1 MTFVS
6 VSIGEPTKVI
16 QQQST
21 SARVS
26 NFCLGKAVDHAQ
38 HRAYWHRGEVF
49 PTETAANWLNQ
60 FMTSCLLTVAK
71 LINKFCGGNGDKR
84 FKEQTLSSVGV
95 AVGCAGL
102 VCCLCLV
109 HWKKKNKNQKACAR
123 QSAIDLHPNSLLRK
137 ISELSSCHN
146 ITAVFASAVMLL
158 DQQ

>member
-38 HRAYWHRGEVF
+38 RRAYWHRGEVF

-60 FMTSCLLTVAK
+60 FMTSCLLTGAK

-102 VCCLCLV
+102 VCV
-109 HWKKKNKNQKACAR
+109 WYIEKKPNKPKGMCC
-123 QSAIDLHPNSLLRK
+123 QSPIDLHPNSLLRK

-146 ITAVFASAVMLL
+146 ITAVFASVVMLL